1 MSPFIE
7 HLLWIGTAAVVQS
20 LHGIYAAVAA
30 GVTLGAIRSRR
41 LGDSSQAAPQAS
53 ERTRDAGSGKV
64 RCAYSFVSDAF
75 VDR

>member
-20 LHGIYAAVAA
+20 LHGIFVALAA
-30 GVTLGAIRSRR
+30 GVTLGAICSRR
-41 LGDSSQAAPQAS
+41 RDDSPQAAPEAS

-64 RCAYSFVSDAF
+64 RRACSVVSDAF